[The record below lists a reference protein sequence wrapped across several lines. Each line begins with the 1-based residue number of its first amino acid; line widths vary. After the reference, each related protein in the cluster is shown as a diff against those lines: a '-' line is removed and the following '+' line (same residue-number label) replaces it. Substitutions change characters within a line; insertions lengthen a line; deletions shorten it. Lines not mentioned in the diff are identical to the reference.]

1 MDLKLRPKQ
10 SYRFCLLDFNGFW
23 RENDVTVLQA
33 NFHFPVLAQRV
44 HDSER
49 ASFDKAKCEKNIENV
64 QSVLNM

>member
-1 MDLKLRPKQ
+1 M
-10 SYRFCLLDFNGFW
+10 
-23 RENDVTVLQA
+23 TVLQA